1 MSAVERVEDPGLPSA
16 LAREAAAVK
25 GVSTT
30 GPSPDASEQPP
41 KKSRGVKLRPLMALA
56 PYVARYR
63 GQALAA
69 LVALIIA
76 SAATLVVPLESWIAG
91 RSSGPTP
98 ASRGDDGHSQCP
110 TAQRY

>member
-16 LAREAAAVK
+16 LTREVAAVK

-30 GPSPDASEQPP
+30 AAGPSPDAPETEP
-41 KKSRGVKLRPLMALA
+41 KKSRGVKLRPLLALA

-63 GQALAA
+63 GQAFAA

-76 SAATLVVPLESWIAG
+76 SAATLVVPLAVRRMI
-91 RSSGPTP
+91 
-98 ASRGDDGHSQCP
+98 
-110 TAQRY
+110 